1 SDDGVRVSTRLLGSR
16 RMTIVA
22 WYGLVQDSPT
32 RWTGQVGPYRTR
44 PRTPESSWPAQV
56 GAAAASTSAARASR
70 APRIMQDIRHIGT
83 VCCSP
88 ALVTPAT
95 SDISAPE
102 QLSVYNVVHRKQ
114 KRSTHTITTLQ
125 ILI

>member
-1 SDDGVRVSTRLLGSR
+1 
-16 RMTIVA
+16 MTIVA

-70 APRIMQDIRHIGT
+70 APRIVRDMRHMAT

-95 SDISAPE
+95 SDISAPDPSRDLPVGPQNE
-102 QLSVYNVVHRKQ
+102 AVIATTTK
-114 KRSTHTITTLQ
+114 IT
-125 ILI
+125 